1 MTNPVSVGIFPE
13 GTDKEKTFDRAT
25 AQVRRSVPVCWIRNP
40 VHSEVRLQYHF
51 KCHHIIYPVIPRKLQ
66 PPIMLLI
73 AVRQSAG
80 LSTITA
86 QHIKSCNSCI
96 CIVLLPEIICS
107 NWKDGAKAEGNTYTV
122 YIQRQTC
129 GCFAWQR
136 AGTINAHLIQ
146 LELKEWY
153 EFYIVKK
160 AHPEGEIHDTERERQ
175 IVCQTRIRM
184 SFQRYDFCNM
194 GTRKEKHPRLAVYQ
208 LLLLKC

>member
-80 LSTITA
+80 LSTITE

-107 NWKDGAKAEGNTYTV
+107 NWRGWRKGRGEHVHGLHSKTYVWMFCITKSRNYKCTFNSVGA
-122 YIQRQTC
+122 
-129 GCFAWQR
+129 
-136 AGTINAHLIQ
+136 
-146 LELKEWY
+146 
-153 EFYIVKK
+153 
-160 AHPEGEIHDTERERQ
+160 
-175 IVCQTRIRM
+175 
-184 SFQRYDFCNM
+184 
-194 GTRKEKHPRLAVYQ
+194 
-208 LLLLKC
+208 